1 MDLCEETYNI
11 WSNVSNKT
19 QCMHHCIWCCCHWCQ
34 MGLTDFLTSIHMILL
49 RRLCWSFSSCSLET
63 LPSTLSLLL
72 KCSILLLPTNQEENS
87 SCQIAKKPIYMPCH
101 AMPCMWSW
109 RKMRVFYGRIQVC
122 SLYDVCR
129 NCRFLQMG
137 FQCFCHR
144 QARVVSDCKLSI
156 FCCMTSC
163 IIIIWVDDPPSSR
176 PQLCCSCC
184 CPVGWF
190 DELKPS
196 PRSSSYGELS
206 PWWWPMSNNKRILA
220 LHTSH
225 GVSLSDLFVSTEE

>member
-34 MGLTDFLTSIHMILL
+34 MGLTDFSTSIHMIIL
-49 RRLCWSFSSCSLET
+49 RLLCWSFSSCS
-63 LPSTLSLLL
+63 
-72 KCSILLLPTNQEENS
+72 
-87 SCQIAKKPIYMPCH
+87 H
-101 AMPCMWSW
+101 
-109 RKMRVFYGRIQVC
+109 
-122 SLYDVCR
+122 VCR

-156 FCCMTSC
+156 FGCMTSC
-163 IIIIWVDDPPSSR
+163 IIVIWVDDPPSSR

-184 CPVGWF
+184 CCPVGWF

-196 PRSSSYGELS
+196 PRSSSSGGLS
-206 PWWWPMSNNKRILA
+206 PCPTTRE
-220 LHTSH
+220 
-225 GVSLSDLFVSTEE
+225 F